1 MYNNILVTST
11 NSAYYESLLTLISGV
26 HQYSVDIVD
35 RIFIYNLGLDVN
47 EIKTLN
53 AHERNVICLCL
64 LPNNKLASGSD
75 DKTIKICFTHISVTD
90 N

>member
-1 MYNNILVTST
+1 MYNNILVTAT

-47 EIKTLN
+47 EIKIQNLWN
-53 AHERNVICLCL
+53 LSLMYIRFIVCIIHQN
-64 LPNNKLASGSD
+64 
-75 DKTIKICFTHISVTD
+75 
-90 N
+90 